1 MPEIQER
8 ASGEAMSSQQSE
20 TEISEFVLGYLE
32 PISGGSPAGN
42 DASGEEEYFKLNM
55 EIPKTVPDYKKCI
68 ELSEIILKEKSK
80 DIKVASW
87 LCFALF
93 RTEKTK
99 GLKDGL
105 SIIYNMLKKY
115 ENNLFPANP
124 LHRSKAIQ
132 FINTSRFF
140 KLVEKEEINRSNA
153 SDIIESERTLTQ
165 IIIECQRLF
174 PDSLPVLKS
183 LKEIIDD
190 QAEKAKSLIAPPKK
204 EESIKETFV
213 EEKSQS
219 KIEITPSGKIEE
231 SQKTQQSSG
240 ASTSSLKEIKLSS
253 EKDAIAQLRQ
263 ILTYFFDN
271 QFREGGTSA
280 GDGVKKEKIPDNHFV
295 FGLGRQLQWSKIIR
309 PSDTDKI
316 TQIEAPNQ
324 VIRGK
329 MKEWF
334 ASSNWDTLIPRIE
347 ISFLKANSEFPFW
360 LDAQRYVVKA
370 LEQKGGIYIQA
381 SEDIKIHLAKL
392 LQRIPDLPQLIFKD
406 KQTPFADDET
416 IKWIN
421 EGVKSS
427 LPGGKGAESIILPPI
442 MGEDYD
448 LINKEYE
455 TACNELPENFEK
467 NISEMQKGI
476 GSDTRRKG
484 KFLRRLNLA
493 NYCIQAKKYEL
504 AEVNLNELKT
514 LIEEYNIAEWE
525 SALCTA
531 VWQSLYLVN
540 AKLISEANGELK
552 TKLENQQKELFRKI
566 AKYDGILAM
575 KLQQKINN

>member
-1 MPEIQER
+1 MPEIQEL
-8 ASGEAMSSQQSE
+8 ASQSE
-20 TEISEFVLGYLE
+20 MEISEFVQGYLE
-32 PISGGSPAGN
+32 PIPGGSPAGN

-68 ELSEIILKEKSK
+68 EFSEIILKEKSK
-80 DIKVASW
+80 DIKVAAW
-87 LCFALF
+87 LSFALF
-93 RTEKTK
+93 RTEKIK

-105 SIIYNMLKKY
+105 NIIYQLLKKY
-115 ENNLFPANP
+115 ENDLFPANP

-140 KLVEKEEINRSNA
+140 KLVEKEDINRSNA
-153 SDIIESERTLTQ
+153 ADIIEAEKILIQ
-165 IIIECQRLF
+165 IVSECQKLF
-174 PDSLPVLKS
+174 PDSIPVLKS
-183 LKEIIDD
+183 LKEIIEGH
-190 QAEKAKSLIAPPKK
+190 AEKAKSLVAPPKN
-204 EESIKETFV
+204 EEPVK
-213 EEKSQS
+213 EEKSDS
-219 KIEITPSGKIEE
+219 KIEVTPSGKIEE
-231 SQKTQQSSG
+231 TQKPQQT
-240 ASTSSLKEIKLSS
+240 AAPTTSSLKEIKLTN
-253 EKDAIAQLRQ
+253 EKDAIAQFRQ
-263 ILTYFFDN
+263 TLTFLFES
-271 QFREGGTSA
+271 QQPSA
-280 GDGVKKEKIPDNHFV
+280 DGIKKEKIPENHFV
-295 FGLGRQLQWSKIIR
+295 FGLARQLQWSKIIR
-309 PSDTDKI
+309 PPDADKV

-334 ASSNWDTLIPRIE
+334 TSSNWDTLIPRIE
-347 ISFLKANSEFPFW
+347 ISFLKANSEFPYW
-360 LDAQRYVVKA
+360 LDAQRYVTKA

-392 LQRIPDLPQLIFKD
+392 LQRIPDLLQLIFKD

-421 EGVKSS
+421 EEVKPS
-427 LPGGKGAESIILPPI
+427 LSGGKGAESIILPPI

-448 LINKEYE
+448 PINKEYE
-455 TACNELPENFEK
+455 TACNELPGNFEK

-476 GSDTRRKG
+476 SSDPRKKG

-504 AEVNLNELKT
+504 AEVNLNELKAS
-514 LIEEYNIAEWE
+514 IEEYNIAEWE
-525 SALCTA
+525 TALCTA

-540 AKLISEANGELK
+540 AKLISEVNAELK
-552 TKLENQQKELFRKI
+552 TKLENQQKELFGKI

-575 KLQQKINN
+575 KLQQKNK